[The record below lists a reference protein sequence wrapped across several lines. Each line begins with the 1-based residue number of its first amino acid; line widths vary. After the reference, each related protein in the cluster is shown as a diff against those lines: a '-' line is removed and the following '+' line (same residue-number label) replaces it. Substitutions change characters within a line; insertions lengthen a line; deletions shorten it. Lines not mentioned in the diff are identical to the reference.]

1 MVANAYDVQ
10 VFLWKM
16 IKLSSETCVTFSI
29 NYPYV
34 SFSLLCIFLLYMS
47 FPLAFWVL
55 IYSIPLVVCTCII
68 LCISF
73 NYGNGK
79 KCKDKD
85 DEQKDRKT
93 KTAAED
99 STLDR
104 SKTSFKRVHSVRRR
118 RAKDI
123 SIEDNTQ
130 NNNVEEKA
138 AISSTNVNNHD
149 MVDTNALTEES
160 PKEIREVEVD
170 KSPASNTKGS
180 CQSLTHEN
188 SDQGYDQKE
197 NLKGL
202 DDEEEVTNNKNYTA
216 TQGNEDDQKIAIDV
230 GISNMERSKR
240 LESLIARRRSRKLLS
255 LQVRKT
261 LLNKDKDDKSGQIS
275 SLIIPKHYN
284 PFLPYNLASPFSPG
298 PGSAP
303 SVLIP
308 MRNPFDLP
316 YDPQEE
322 KPDLTGDSFQQEFMS
337 VNKDVMFCRH
347 ESFSL
352 GSCLSGHNHLE
363 EISMVH
369 DFGFIQRASPKVHR
383 FSRSKSEVDRAYAPM
398 VEQGS
403 FEVFQSKPST
413 EYPVDHIK
421 EVIEVSDNSTQDHA
435 EQNNDEVQIKPAV
448 QEEGLSMSSPSSSE
462 EDVPIFK
469 IDKEAILKSLSS
481 MARRNIILER
491 ENHEQIGEQLNCAT
505 SHFEN
510 TLRLRTPSYSI
521 ASDLQVEVSEVSSPP
536 LTIDENFSYQDEVAS
551 THVRDMETN
560 ITSDIGDMWA
570 GSSHQFG
577 SDENEVNMVNKQDSD
592 GCGLSRTNNLED
604 MITLSNSTEESLN
617 EKYGIQSS
625 LHSPSNV
632 ELHKSCRAEA
642 TNPHEKVH
650 EPLQTSVDSII
661 CRQGDSLENLAFAI
675 HEKKQQSEMNLE
687 SQTLHEND
695 SSKLNESSEP
705 SQVASVEVDD
715 AESIN
720 KEKIPGSSIKS
731 QDAANNSSQQLSGHE
746 TSMEMVNQINKI
758 SSTPFSNNDKVSIE
772 NFQAVGPTA
781 SSKDKDFDN
790 NSSSSQSIE
799 KELSEHQEKVIGE
812 GLVEATESSESY
824 ANYDHNSK
832 DKQHENSHVPMLVA
846 ESTLEAITTS
856 DGEPEPP
863 ITCTK
868 KCPRSCTTVEVL
880 FEWI

>member
-1 MVANAYDVQ
+1 
-10 VFLWKM
+10 
-16 IKLSSETCVTFSI
+16 
-29 NYPYV
+29 
-34 SFSLLCIFLLYMS
+34 MS

-73 NYGNGK
+73 NFGNGK

-85 DEQKDRKT
+85 NEQNDRKT

-104 SKTSFKRVHSVRRR
+104 SRTSFKRVHSVRRR

-123 SIEDNTQ
+123 STEDNTQ
-130 NNNVEEKA
+130 HNNVEEKDE
-138 AISSTNVNNHD
+138 ISSTNLNNHD
-149 MVDTNALTEES
+149 MVDKNALREES

-170 KSPASNTKGS
+170 ISPASNTKGS
-180 CQSLTHEN
+180 CQSSTREN
-188 SDQGYDQKE
+188 KDEGYDQKE

-202 DDEEEVTNNKNYTA
+202 DDEEEVKDNKNYKA
-216 TQGNEDDQKIAIDV
+216 TQGNEDDQKNSMDV

-275 SLIIPKHYN
+275 SIIIPKHNN
-284 PFLPYNLASPFSPG
+284 PLLFYDLATPFSPC

-352 GSCLSGHNHLE
+352 GSCLPGKLDNNLE
-363 EISMVH
+363 EMSMVH
-369 DFGFIQRASPKVHR
+369 DFGFIQRASPNGHR

-413 EYPVDHIK
+413 EYPVDYIK
-421 EVIEVSDNSTQDHA
+421 EVIEVYDNSTQDHA
-435 EQNNDEVQIKPAV
+435 EQNNDEVQIKPV
-448 QEEGLSMSSPSSSE
+448 PEERLSSSSPSSSE
-462 EDVPIFK
+462 EDVPTFK

-481 MARRNIILER
+481 MARRN
-491 ENHEQIGEQLNCAT
+491 
-505 SHFEN
+505 
-510 TLRLRTPSYSI
+510 
-521 ASDLQVEVSEVSSPP
+521 VSEVSSPP
-536 LTIDENFSYQDEVAS
+536 LTIDENFSYQDETAS
-551 THVRDMETN
+551 THVKDMEAN

-570 GSSHQFG
+570 GSSDRFG
-577 SDENEVNMVNKQDSD
+577 ADGNEVNEVNKQDSD
-592 GCGLSRTNNLED
+592 EYGFSRTNSLEE

-617 EKYGIQSS
+617 EKYCIQSS

-632 ELHKSCRAEA
+632 KLHKSCQAEA
-642 TNPHEKVH
+642 TDPHEK
-650 EPLQTSVDSII
+650 
-661 CRQGDSLENLAFAI
+661 
-675 HEKKQQSEMNLE
+675 
-687 SQTLHEND
+687 
-695 SSKLNESSEP
+695 ESSEP
-705 SQVASVEVDD
+705 SQVATVEVDD
-715 AESIN
+715 AESIS
-720 KEKIPGSSIKS
+720 KEKIPESGIKP
-731 QDAANNSSQQLSGHE
+731 QEAANSSSKLLSGHE
-746 TSMEMVNQINKI
+746 ASMEMVNQTNNI
-758 SSTPFSNNDKVSIE
+758 SSRPFGNNDEVSID

-790 NSSSSQSIE
+790 SSSSSHSTE
-799 KELSEHQEKVIGE
+799 KELSEHQEKVIEEVTCADDSNKSKSYKNHSENSALLEETRHEDSWKKPKDHEIQKNSASSNCSIGAVKE
-812 GLVEATESSESY
+812 ELPKFSGNETPIDLSGSAEATDSSESY
-824 ANYDHNSK
+824 TKNDDKSK
-832 DKQHENSHVPMLVA
+832 DKQHDNSHVPMLVA
-846 ESTLEAITTS
+846 EGTLEIINTF
-856 DGEPEPP
+856 DGKPEQP

-868 KCPRSCTTVEVL
+868 SAQEV
-880 FEWI
+880 

>member
-1 MVANAYDVQ
+1 
-10 VFLWKM
+10 
-16 IKLSSETCVTFSI
+16 
-29 NYPYV
+29 
-34 SFSLLCIFLLYMS
+34 MS

-73 NYGNGK
+73 NFGNGK

-85 DEQKDRKT
+85 DEQNDRNT

-123 SIEDNTQ
+123 SKEDNTQ
-130 NNNVEEKA
+130 HNNVEEKA
-138 AISSTNVNNHD
+138 AISSTNLNNHD
-149 MVDTNALTEES
+149 MVDKNALTEDS

-180 CQSLTHEN
+180 CQSLMHEN
-188 SDQGYDQKE
+188 RDKS
-197 NLKGL
+197 LKGL
-202 DDEEEVTNNKNYTA
+202 DDEEEVTDNKNYKA
-216 TQGNEDDQKIAIDV
+216 TQGNEDDQKTAMEV

-240 LESLIARRRSRKLLS
+240 LESLIARRRSRKLLN
-255 LQVRKT
+255 LQIRKT

-275 SLIIPKHYN
+275 SLIIPKLNN
-284 PFLPYNLASPFSPG
+284 PFLYNLATPFSPG

-347 ESFSL
+347 ESFTL
-352 GSCLSGHNHLE
+352 GSCIPGRLDDNLE

-369 DFGFIQRASPKVHR
+369 DFGFIQRASPIGHR

-403 FEVFQSKPST
+403 FEEFQSKPST

-421 EVIEVSDNSTQDHA
+421 EVIEVYDNSTQDHA
-435 EQNNDEVQIKPAV
+435 EQNSDEVQIKPIP
-448 QEEGLSMSSPSSSE
+448 EEVLSPSSASSSE
-462 EDVPIFK
+462 EDEPIFK
-469 IDKEAILKSLSS
+469 LDKEAILKSLSS
-481 MARRNIILER
+481 MARRNIVLEP
-491 ENHEQIGEQLNCAT
+491 ENHDQTGDNLNDVT

-551 THVRDMETN
+551 AHVKDMETN
-560 ITSDIGDMWA
+560 STCDIGEMWA
-570 GSSHQFG
+570 ASSHQFG
-577 SDENEVNMVNKQDSD
+577 ADENEVNEVKKQDSD
-592 GCGLSRTNNLED
+592 GHGFSRTNNLEG
-604 MITLSNSTEESLN
+604 LSNSTEESLN
-617 EKYGIQSS
+617 EKYCIQSS

-632 ELHKSCRAEA
+632 VLHKSCQAEA

-650 EPLQTSVDSII
+650 ETLETSVDSII
-661 CRQGDSLENLAFAI
+661 SQGDSLEKVAFPI
-675 HEKKQQSEMNLE
+675 HEKKQQSEINLDPP
-687 SQTLHEND
+687 TLHEND

-705 SQVASVEVDD
+705 SQVARLEVDD

-720 KEKIPGSSIKS
+720 KEKIPESGI
-731 QDAANNSSQQLSGHE
+731 QPQEAANSSSQLLSGHE
-746 TSMEMVNQINKI
+746 TSREMVNQTNKT
-758 SSTPFSNNDKVSIE
+758 SSRPFSSNDEVSIE

-781 SSKDKDFDN
+781 SSKDKDLDT
-790 NSSSSQSIE
+790 NSRSSRSTE

-812 GLVEATESSESY
+812 VTCADSYMNHSENSALLEETRHEDSWKKPKDHEIQNNSTSSNCYIGALKDELPKFSGNETPIDLSGVVEANDSSKCHT
-824 ANYDHNSK
+824 NNSK
-832 DKQHENSHVPMLVA
+832 DKHDDNSHVPMLVA
-846 ESTLEAITTS
+846 EGTLETINTS
-856 DGEPEPP
+856 EGEMEQP
-863 ITCTK
+863 I
-868 KCPRSCTTVEVL
+868 PSAQEVVL
-880 FEWI
+880 Q

>member
-1 MVANAYDVQ
+1 
-10 VFLWKM
+10 
-16 IKLSSETCVTFSI
+16 
-29 NYPYV
+29 
-34 SFSLLCIFLLYMS
+34 MS

-73 NYGNGK
+73 NFGNGK

-85 DEQKDRKT
+85 NEQNDRKT

-104 SKTSFKRVHSVRRR
+104 SRTPFKRVHSVRRR

-123 SIEDNTQ
+123 STEDNTQ
-130 NNNVEEKA
+130 HNNVEEKA
-138 AISSTNVNNHD
+138 AVSSTNLNNHD
-149 MVDTNALTEES
+149 MVEKNALTEES

-188 SDQGYDQKE
+188 RDEGYRKE

-202 DDEEEVTNNKNYTA
+202 DDLEEVKGNKNYKA
-216 TQGNEDDQKIAIDV
+216 TQGNEDDQKNAMDV

-255 LQVRKT
+255 LQIRKT

-275 SLIIPKHYN
+275 SLIIPKHHN
-284 PFLPYNLASPFSPG
+284 PLLAYDLATPFSPG

-337 VNKDVMFCRH
+337 VSKDVMFCRH

-352 GSCLSGHNHLE
+352 GSCLPRKLDNNLE

-369 DFGFIQRASPKVHR
+369 DFGFIQRASPKGHR

-421 EVIEVSDNSTQDHA
+421 EVIEVYDNSTQDHS
-435 EQNNDEVQIKPAV
+435 EQNNDEVQIKPV
-448 QEEGLSMSSPSSSE
+448 PEERLSSSSPSSSE
-462 EDVPIFK
+462 EDVPIYK

-481 MARRNIILER
+481 MARRNVILEP
-491 ENHEQIGEQLNCAT
+491 ENHDQIGDHLNINAT
-505 SHFEN
+505 SHFDN

-536 LTIDENFSYQDEVAS
+536 LTIDENFSYQDETAS
-551 THVRDMETN
+551 AHVKDMETN

-570 GSSHQFG
+570 GSSSHQFG
-577 SDENEVNMVNKQDSD
+577 ADENEVNEVDKQDSD
-592 GCGLSRTNNLED
+592 EYGFSRTNSLEE

-617 EKYGIQSS
+617 EKYCIQSS

-632 ELHKSCRAEA
+632 ELHKSCQAEA

-650 EPLQTSVDSII
+650 ETLQTSVDSII
-661 CRQGDSLENLAFAI
+661 SQGDSLEKLPFPV
-675 HEKKQQSEMNLE
+675 HEKKQQSEMNLDPH
-687 SQTLHEND
+687 TLHEND
-695 SSKLNESSEP
+695 SSKLNE
-705 SQVASVEVDD
+705 
-715 AESIN
+715 
-720 KEKIPGSSIKS
+720 
-731 QDAANNSSQQLSGHE
+731 
-746 TSMEMVNQINKI
+746 
-758 SSTPFSNNDKVSIE
+758 
-772 NFQAVGPTA
+772 
-781 SSKDKDFDN
+781 
-790 NSSSSQSIE
+790 
-799 KELSEHQEKVIGE
+799 LSEHQEKVIEEVTCADSNKSRSDKNHSENSALLEETRHDDSWKKPKDHEIQKNSTTSNCSTGAVKDE
-812 GLVEATESSESY
+812 LPKFSGNETPIDLSGSAEATDSSESY
-824 ANYDHNSK
+824 NK
-832 DKQHENSHVPMLVA
+832 
-846 ESTLEAITTS
+846 
-856 DGEPEPP
+856 
-863 ITCTK
+863 
-868 KCPRSCTTVEVL
+868 
-880 FEWI
+880 